1 MYIEQYSKQSV
12 LKLSRSGSCFD
23 FYESLSS
30 SGAMKNSKITLKPV
44 PAEDVK
50 LDIGANNQLINRK
63 QNQLEK
69 PSIKFAKDKVPNH
82 NTQPTPNFKPLKPT
96 KLDKDAGYKTFKLKR
111 DGKKINLDKNKL
123 NNHDEFIV
131 KSNAADTPQFLD
143 SKFCCVD

>member
-50 LDIGANNQLINRK
+50 WDIDANQLINRK

-69 PSIKFAKDKVPNH
+69 PSIKFTKDKVPNH
-82 NTQPTPNFKPLKPT
+82 NTQPTPNFKPLKPS
-96 KLDKDAGYKTFKLKR
+96 KLDKDAGYKTFKIKK
-111 DGKKINLDKNKL
+111 DGKKFNSDKNKL
-123 NNHDEFIV
+123 NNHDKFIV
-131 KSNAADTPQFLD
+131 KTNAADTPQFLD
-143 SKFCCVD
+143 SRFGCIG